1 MFSSAFVYV
10 RLGPHLDLSVGTRL
24 IFASCPGILVTWS
37 PKDVDEGIQASLTQ
51 IYPILLS
58 TLVSIKRQSLTL
70 FDATFALLLTSSP
83 LTVYLVVASIC
94 DLCGFETN
102 LYKRIKSYRRT
113 IRFFG
118 AMIPFLWLGLSLT
131 LTFSDK
137 AFKNSGLCRGSS
149 FTDWLLD
156 VFWSLIFYSP
166 LLGGYFGL
174 GLGIIPALALAFML
188 CLFRRRSQAKE
199 SFRVDME
206 GKSKLRRALWTPWMF
221 VKCVWCVSVVAVPSW
236 AKLMLSRCT
245 VDHNHRWCTFSLF
258 MFFEYNWAAQVIAS
272 AVYASMKHRD
282 YVISYGQ
289 VCGCLCAP
297 LTIGYPL
304 TTRLPRG

>member
-10 RLGPHLDLSVGTRL
+10 RLSPYLDLAVGTRL
-24 IFASCPGILVTWS
+24 IASCPGILVTWS
-37 PKDVDEGIQASLTQ
+37 QDVDGGIQAALIQ

-58 TLVSIKRQSLTL
+58 TFASIKRPSLSL

-102 LYKRIKSYRRT
+102 LYKQIKHHRRT

-137 AFKNSGLCRGSS
+137 AFTDSDLCSGSN
-149 FTDWLLD
+149 FTDWLSD
-156 VFWSLIFYSP
+156 VFWSLVFYSP
-166 LLGGYFGL
+166 ILGGYFGL

-199 SFRVDME
+199 SFRADME
-206 GKSKLRRALWTPWMF
+206 GKSKLRRALWSPWTF
-221 VKCVWCVSVVAVPSW
+221 VKCAWCVSVVAVPS
-236 AKLMLSRCT
+236 
-245 VDHNHRWCTFSLF
+245 
-258 MFFEYNWAAQVIAS
+258 
-272 AVYASMKHRD
+272 
-282 YVISYGQ
+282 
-289 VCGCLCAP
+289 
-297 LTIGYPL
+297 
-304 TTRLPRG
+304 